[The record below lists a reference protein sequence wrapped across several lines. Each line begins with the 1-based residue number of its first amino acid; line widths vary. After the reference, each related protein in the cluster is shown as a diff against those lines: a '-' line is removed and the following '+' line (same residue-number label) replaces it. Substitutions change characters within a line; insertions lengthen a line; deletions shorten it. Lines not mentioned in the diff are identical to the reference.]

1 MNYKERNE
9 REVLCNFLGALKKC
23 HLRLVKNV
31 FKPIAKSVF
40 IPLGLMAAVLA
51 AYGVIQKKKK
61 MKDIIKI
68 AKSIEKLGSMIES
81 VREIIKN
88 ETKNNNKKMTFWH
101 VIS

>member
-1 MNYKERNE
+1 
-9 REVLCNFLGALKKC
+9 
-23 HLRLVKNV
+23 
-31 FKPIAKSVF
+31 
-40 IPLGLMAAVLA
+40 
-51 AYGVIQKKKK
+51 

-68 AKSIEKLGSMIES
+68 AKSIEKLGSRIES

>member
-9 REVLCNFLGALKKC
+9 REVLCNFLGALVKC

-61 MKDIIKI
+61 
-68 AKSIEKLGSMIES
+68 
-81 VREIIKN
+81 
-88 ETKNNNKKMTFWH
+88 KKKERYH
-101 VIS
+101 ENS